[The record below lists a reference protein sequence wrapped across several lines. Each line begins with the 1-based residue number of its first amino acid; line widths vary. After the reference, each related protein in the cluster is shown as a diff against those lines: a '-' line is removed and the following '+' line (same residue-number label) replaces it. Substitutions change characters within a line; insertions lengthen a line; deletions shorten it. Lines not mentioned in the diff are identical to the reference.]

1 MDVPPWMAQLERDG
15 FVHLAGVVDADV
27 AVRLATL
34 TLGSLDDHASS
45 DDLVRTAD
53 EVPVKLLYPLD
64 KYDEFV
70 SVLGS
75 QPVREVV
82 DGLLPVGDSVLT
94 WEDVLIKPPSVGVE
108 VGVHQ
113 DIGLDPTRDT
123 VHSLGIS
130 LTADVENPV
139 YFLPGSHRMGPLTKS
154 AVDALWADCRDLFQ
168 PVATQPG
175 DVVIHNVHVLHHS
188 ETNRSPKPRAT
199 WYLEFRSMR
208 SLLEHGPWDSDWV
221 HRRRAIWVYARD
233 ISGDRIGADEIE
245 PVSTALKQL
254 NYGTGTLRVPH
265 VTDTVRYDITS
276 PYNHFSAREDDWR
289 LRTVSADVTH
299 HVREGRPAY
308 DHRFAEVLKFHAPGL
323 APVVD
328 DSGAYHIHPD
338 GSAAYAERHNRTFGF
353 YEGSAAVDS
362 AEGWHHIRPAG
373 TALYVQRHK
382 WCGNFQEGRCPVR
395 DADGR
400 YFHIRPDGAPA
411 YPERYRYAGD
421 FRDGYAVV
429 QNDTGDHTHI
439 DLEGVLLHGRWFRDL
454 DVFHKG
460 FARAADASGWHHVDM
475 AGQPLYERRFSTV
488 EPFYNGQARVEG
500 PDGSLYIIDEQG
512 LEVVLLR
519 DPAVSTLEALSA
531 DMVGVW
537 KTQTIRAAVELG
549 VFELLPATP
558 DEIERTLA
566 LAPSKGVRLM
576 RALLEMGLVR
586 VDGNGVC
593 RATRRGAHLSLDHE
607 LSLAT
612 AASHWGDS
620 SAHAWNGL
628 VESLRTSDPNQ
639 SEAGQDFFARLAEL
653 PGELAASHRM
663 FATYARHDYAPLPS
677 AWNFGVHDAILDAGG
692 GTGELAFAL
701 LRSNPGMNATVMDR
715 PEVEA
720 LFRPAGD
727 LGERCRFV
735 AGDLFQGWPVRSDA
749 VILARVIHDW
759 PDADA
764 RRILARAR
772 EAMPVAGSLYVVEMI
787 PDDATG
793 SGGLLDLNML
803 VMTGGRERTV
813 DEFRALLAGA
823 GFLISE
829 VVPTATV
836 NSLIVAHAV

>member
-53 EVPVKLLYPLD
+53 GVPVKLLYPLD

-130 LTADVENPV
+130 LTADGDNPV

-188 ETNRSPKPRAT
+188 ETNHSPKPRAT

-289 LRTVSADVTH
+289 LCTVSADVTH

-328 DSGAYHIHPD
+328 DTGSYHIHPN
-338 GSAAYAERHNRTFGF
+338 GSAAYVERHNRTFGF
-353 YEGSAAVDS
+353 YEGIAAVDS
-362 AEGWHHIRPAG
+362 AQGWHHIRPDG
-373 TALYVQRHK
+373 TPLYSQRYQ

-400 YFHIRPDGAPA
+400 YFHIRTDGAPA

-421 FRDGYAVV
+421 FRDGHAVV
-429 QNDTGDHTHI
+429 QNDAGDHTHI
-439 DLEGVLLHGRWFRDL
+439 DPEGVFLHARWFRDL

-460 FARAADASGWHHVDM
+460 FARAADLSGWHHVDM
-475 AGQPLYERRFSTV
+475 AGQPLYARRFRTV

-500 PDGSLYIIDEQG
+500 HDGSLSIIDEQG
-512 LEVVLLR
+512 DEIVPLR
-519 DPAVSTLEALSA
+519 HSSVSTLERLSS
-531 DMVGVW
+531 DMVGMW
-537 KTQTIRAAVELG
+537 KTQTIRAAAELG
-549 VFELLPATP
+549 VFELLPANP

-566 LAPSKGVRLM
+566 LAPSNGARLM
-576 RALLEMGLVR
+576 RALLELGLAR
-586 VDGNGVC
+586 VDGQGVFH
-593 RATRRGAHLSLDHE
+593 ATQIGNHLRIDHE
-607 LSLAT
+607 LSLSA
-612 AASHWGDS
+612 AASHWGDA
-620 SAHAWNGL
+620 SAGAWSGL
-628 VESLRTSDPNQ
+628 GQSLGTSDPNQ
-639 SEAGQDFFARLAEL
+639 SEAGQDFFSRLADR
-653 PGELAASHRM
+653 PGELASSHRM
-663 FATYARHDYAPLPS
+663 YATYARHDYASLPS
-677 AWNFGVHDAILDAGG
+677 AWHFGVHDAILDAGG

-701 LRSNPGMNATVMDR
+701 LRANRRMNATVMDR

-720 LFRPAGD
+720 LFCPTEDIAD
-727 LGERCRFV
+727 RCVFV
-735 AGDLFQGWPVRSDA
+735 AGDLFRKWPVRLDA
-749 VILARVIHDW
+749 VILARVLHDW
-759 PDADA
+759 PDDHA

-772 EAMPVAGSLYVVEMI
+772 EVMPVGGSIYLVEMI
-787 PDDATG
+787 PDEVTG

-813 DEFRALLAGA
+813 EEFKVLLTEA
-823 GFLISE
+823 GFGLHR
-829 VVPTATV
+829 VVPTKTV
-836 NSLIVAHAV
+836 NSLIVAEAL